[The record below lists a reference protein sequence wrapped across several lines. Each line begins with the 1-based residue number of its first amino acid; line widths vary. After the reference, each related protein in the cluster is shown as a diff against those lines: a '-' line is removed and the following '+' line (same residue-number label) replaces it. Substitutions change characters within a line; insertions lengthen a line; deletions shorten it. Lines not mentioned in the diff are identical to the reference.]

1 MERET
6 QQFAGFAIVRC
17 NPRFRLRCYAASWPK
32 ARLRARPCCRGPRT
46 GSRHRAP
53 VFGERGSSSRADR
66 DQVSG
71 SAPRSAR
78 PPQPGSGRYSPGFFT
93 TASSFILP
101 WQLGQ
106 ARSAK
111 PALGARPRQRSAP
124 GVPPRGD
131 IRSCAPAFRAL
142 HSPRSGAKVASPEG
156 RLRADARAPWTR
168 CCEHPGVVDCV
179 EARRGYARPPR
190 GGFALASRHRS
201 ESGSMSTAT
210 VPCPEGR
217 LRARRRPSSG

>member
-1 MERET
+1 MGGLLERET

-78 PPQPGSGRYSPGFFT
+78 PPQPGSGRYSPGSSQRRA
-93 TASSFILP
+93 ASSSP
-101 WQLGQ
+101 GNGGRRE
-106 ARSAK
+106 ARSLPSGHVHGKGPLQEFRPGAIS
-111 PALGARPRQRSAP
+111 ALAHPLFGLFTLR
-124 GVPPRGD
+124 VRG
-131 IRSCAPAFRAL
+131 
-142 HSPRSGAKVASPEG
+142 
-156 RLRADARAPWTR
+156 
-168 CCEHPGVVDCV
+168 
-179 EARRGYARPPR
+179 RRWRPPR
-190 GGFALASRHRS
+190 GGCALIRERH
-201 ESGSMSTAT
+201 GLAA
-210 VPCPEGR
+210 
-217 LRARRRPSSG
+217 ARTPA